1 MLRVRVTCR
10 TFPKKNISAFQL
22 FFLQRLLSQRH
33 AQKCC
38 VEYSNIYLFLIL
50 FKFIFFYFYFYY
62 IFYFN
67 IFLFNYWFIIFRIFG
82 TLEILPS
89 PSTLD
94 PRRSTKR
101 QTPTCL
107 VILTS
112 NITSQRRRSVLDKE
126 GRKEGGG
133 KRVGKLGSAIQVKH
147 LFLLKHSNV
156 DSVYFSARALNFNA
170 ISKLFITFVTDFWQC
185 IRMKIIALWNLWSLA
200 RWQRNCWWKERE
212 TAHLVWEILTRAL
225 EGWGEDRSI
234 NYLCQGIASK
244 ISTPSMMSSPTPT
257 PLMLPAFTIFAW

>member
-1 MLRVRVTCR
+1 MSYIS
-10 TFPKKNISAFQL
+10 KKKISAFQL

-38 VEYSNIYLFLIL
+38 VEYSN
-50 FKFIFFYFYFYY
+50 FYY

-94 PRRSTKR
+94 ARPKGRLPPASSYWRVTLLPRGVEAFWTK
-101 QTPTCL
+101 
-107 VILTS
+107 
-112 NITSQRRRSVLDKE
+112 KE
-126 GRKEGGG
+126 GRKGG

-170 ISKLFITFVTDFWQC
+170 ISKLFIMFVTDFWQC
-185 IRMKIIALWNLWSLA
+185 MRMKIIALWNLWSLA

-212 TAHLVWEILTRAL
+212 TAHLAGR
-225 EGWGEDRSI
+225 
-234 NYLCQGIASK
+234 
-244 ISTPSMMSSPTPT
+244 
-257 PLMLPAFTIFAW
+257 F

>member
-1 MLRVRVTCR
+1 M
-10 TFPKKNISAFQL
+10 
-22 FFLQRLLSQRH
+22 
-33 AQKCC
+33 
-38 VEYSNIYLFLIL
+38 
-50 FKFIFFYFYFYY
+50 
-62 IFYFN
+62 
-67 IFLFNYWFIIFRIFG
+67 IFG

-112 NITSQRRRSVLDKE
+112 KITSQRRRSVLDKE

-133 KRVGKLGSAIQVKH
+133 KESWEAGQCSAIQVKH
-147 LFLLKHSNV
+147 VFLLKHPNV

-170 ISKLFITFVTDFWQC
+170 ISKLFIMFVTDFWQC
-185 IRMKIIALWNLWSLA
+185 MRMKIIALWNLCSLA

-212 TAHLVWEILTRAL
+212 IAHLVREILTRAL
-225 EGWGEDRSI
+225 EGGGVGRQIHKLSLSGDCFKDFYSLDDEFPHPCHLNTNGFYSI
-234 NYLCQGIASK
+234 CVI
-244 ISTPSMMSSPTPT
+244 
-257 PLMLPAFTIFAW
+257 TI